1 MRIELTKLY
10 RSKYLFILPIFIISI
25 IMFTY
30 VPYSK
35 FTKINQNDLI
45 IESKAL
51 TNNLS
56 DIVEDMKSKGFP
68 EEVYQLIEQQKLLSI
83 DRTEAIEQ
91 HDQTKQLLAER
102 EMEKINLDLLQQGKL
117 SGYTFEELS
126 LKIEELAF
134 FIENPDV
141 EYMDKFLFT
150 KLSTSYFIP
159 RLFEFVPI
167 TTLLLII
174 SILLSFYLTME
185 YREKTINFL
194 NVLPYKKRKITFD
207 KMGVALSW
215 IVGSWAIV
223 GLLISLITTIQFG
236 FGTLKYPFF
245 YLDTDRMIISITSGE
260 YMMKLIVSLILLS
273 FFLVSSI
280 YLISLLTKSTIIAMA
295 ISAGLILPA
304 MMPSVLKVIPPSLL
318 RYLPYGYLNLP
329 ELIFSRSDIEGWNPS
344 WMQGITY
351 FIFLDIICLLL
362 IALQQQAEKKNK
374 IISNFG

>member
-35 FTKINQNDLI
+35 FTKTNQNDLI
-45 IESKAL
+45 IESKVL

-56 DIVEDMKSKGFP
+56 DIVEDMKSKDFP
-68 EEVYQLIEQQKLLSI
+68 EEFYQLIEQQKLLSI
-83 DRTEAIEQ
+83 DRAEAIEQ

-102 EMEKINLDLLQQGKL
+102 EMEKINLDLLQQGKI
-117 SGYTFEELS
+117 SGYTFDELS

-159 RLFEFVPI
+159 RLFEFIPI

-194 NVLPYKKRKITFD
+194 NVIPYKKRKVTFD

>member
-35 FTKINQNDLI
+35 FTKTNQNDLI
-45 IESKAL
+45 IESKVL

-56 DIVEDMKSKGFP
+56 DIVEDMKSKDFP
-68 EEVYQLIEQQKLLSI
+68 EEFYQLIEQQKLLSI
-83 DRTEAIEQ
+83 DRAEAIEQ

-167 TTLLLII
+167 TTLLLIF

-260 YMMKLIVSLILLS
+260 YMMKLIFSLILLS

>member
-1 MRIELTKLY
+1 MRIEFTKLY
-10 RSKYLFILPIFIISI
+10 RSKYLFILPVFIISI

-35 FTKINQNDLI
+35 FTKTNQNDLI
-45 IESKAL
+45 IESKEL
-51 TNNLS
+51 VNNFS
-56 DIVEDMKSKGFP
+56 DIVKDMKSKGFP
-68 EEVYQLIEQQKLLSI
+68 EEVYQLLEQQELLSI
-83 DRTEAIEQ
+83 DRVEAIEQ
-91 HDQTKQLLAER
+91 GDQTKQLIAER
-102 EMEKINLDLLQQGKL
+102 EMEKINLDLLQQGKV

-126 LKIEELAF
+126 LKIEELDF

-185 YREKTINFL
+185 YREKTTNFL

-215 IVGSWAIV
+215 VVGSWAIV

-245 YLDTDRMIISITSGE
+245 YLDADKMIISITSGE
-260 YMMKLIVSLILLS
+260 YMIKLIVSLILLS
-273 FFLVSSI
+273 FFFVSSI
-280 YLISLLTKSTIIAMA
+280 YLISLLTKNTIIAMA
-295 ISAGLILPA
+295 ISASLILPA

-344 WMQGITY
+344 WIQGITY
-351 FIFLDIICLLL
+351 FVLLNLLCLLL
-362 IALQQQAEKKNK
+362 ITLQQQVEKKNK

>member
-35 FTKINQNDLI
+35 FTKTNQNDLI
-45 IESKAL
+45 IESKVL

-56 DIVEDMKSKGFP
+56 DIVEDMKSKDFP
-68 EEVYQLIEQQKLLSI
+68 EEFYQLIEQQKLLSI
-83 DRTEAIEQ
+83 DRAEAIEQ

-102 EMEKINLDLLQQGKL
+102 EMEKINLDLLQQGKI
-117 SGYTFEELS
+117 SGYTFDELS

>member
-1 MRIELTKLY
+1 
-10 RSKYLFILPIFIISI
+10 
-25 IMFTY
+25 MFTY

-35 FTKINQNDLI
+35 FTKTNQNDLI
-45 IESKAL
+45 IESKEL
-51 TNNLS
+51 VNNFS
-56 DIVEDMKSKGFP
+56 DIVKDMKSKGFP
-68 EEVYQLIEQQKLLSI
+68 EEVYQLLEQQELLSI
-83 DRTEAIEQ
+83 DRVEAIEQ
-91 HDQTKQLLAER
+91 GDQTKQLIAER
-102 EMEKINLDLLQQGKL
+102 EMEKINLDLLQQGKV

-126 LKIEELAF
+126 LKIEELDF

-185 YREKTINFL
+185 YREKTTNFL

-215 IVGSWAIV
+215 VVGSWAIV

-245 YLDTDRMIISITSGE
+245 YLDADKMIISITSGE
-260 YMMKLIVSLILLS
+260 YMIKLIVSLILLS
-273 FFLVSSI
+273 FFFVSSI
-280 YLISLLTKSTIIAMA
+280 YLISLLTKNTIIAMA
-295 ISAGLILPA
+295 ISASLILPA

-344 WMQGITY
+344 WIQGITY
-351 FIFLDIICLLL
+351 FVLLNLLCLLL
-362 IALQQQAEKKNK
+362 ITLQQQVEKKNK

>member
-35 FTKINQNDLI
+35 FTKTNQNDLI
-45 IESKAL
+45 IESKVL

-56 DIVEDMKSKGFP
+56 DIVEDMKSKDFP

-83 DRTEAIEQ
+83 DRAEAIEQ

-102 EMEKINLDLLQQGKL
+102 EMEKINLDLLQQGKI
-117 SGYTFEELS
+117 SGYTFDELS

-159 RLFEFVPI
+159 RLFEFIPI

-194 NVLPYKKRKITFD
+194 NVIPYKKRKVTFD

>member
-35 FTKINQNDLI
+35 FTKTNQNDLI
-45 IESKAL
+45 IESKVL

-56 DIVEDMKSKGFP
+56 DIVEDMKSKDFP
-68 EEVYQLIEQQKLLSI
+68 EEFYQLIEQQKLLSI
-83 DRTEAIEQ
+83 DRAEAIEQ

-102 EMEKINLDLLQQGKL
+102 EMEKINLDLLQQGKI
-117 SGYTFEELS
+117 SGYTFDELS
-126 LKIEELAF
+126 LKIKELAF

-159 RLFEFVPI
+159 RLFEFIPI

-194 NVLPYKKRKITFD
+194 NVIPYKKRKVTFD

>member
-35 FTKINQNDLI
+35 FTKTNQNDLI
-45 IESKAL
+45 IESKVL

-56 DIVEDMKSKGFP
+56 DIVEDMKSKDFP
-68 EEVYQLIEQQKLLSI
+68 EEFYQLIEQQKLLSI
-83 DRTEAIEQ
+83 DRAEAIEQ

-102 EMEKINLDLLQQGKL
+102 EMETINLDLLQQGKL

>member
-35 FTKINQNDLI
+35 FTKTNQNDLI

-83 DRTEAIEQ
+83 DRAEAIEQ

-117 SGYTFEELS
+117 SGYTFDELS

-159 RLFEFVPI
+159 RLFEFIPI

-194 NVLPYKKRKITFD
+194 NVLPYKKRKVTFD

>member
-35 FTKINQNDLI
+35 FTKTNQNDLI
-45 IESKAL
+45 IESKVL

-56 DIVEDMKSKGFP
+56 DIVEDMKSKDFP
-68 EEVYQLIEQQKLLSI
+68 EEFYQLIEQQKLLSI
-83 DRTEAIEQ
+83 DRAEAIEQ

>member
-1 MRIELTKLY
+1 MRTELTKLY

-35 FTKINQNDLI
+35 FTKTNQNDLI
-45 IESKAL
+45 IESKVL

-56 DIVEDMKSKGFP
+56 DIVEDMKSKDFP
-68 EEVYQLIEQQKLLSI
+68 EEFYQLIEQQKLLSI
-83 DRTEAIEQ
+83 DRAEAIEQ

-102 EMEKINLDLLQQGKL
+102 EMEKINLDLLQQGKI
-117 SGYTFEELS
+117 SGYTFDELS

-159 RLFEFVPI
+159 RLFEFIPI

-194 NVLPYKKRKITFD
+194 NVIPYKKRKVTFD

>member
-35 FTKINQNDLI
+35 FTKTNQNDLI
-45 IESKAL
+45 IESKVL

-56 DIVEDMKSKGFP
+56 DIVEDMKSKDFP
-68 EEVYQLIEQQKLLSI
+68 EEFYQLIEQQKLLSI
-83 DRTEAIEQ
+83 DRAEAIEQ

-102 EMEKINLDLLQQGKL
+102 EMEKINLDLLQQGKI
-117 SGYTFEELS
+117 SGYTFDELS

-194 NVLPYKKRKITFD
+194 NVIPYKKRKVTFD

>member
-35 FTKINQNDLI
+35 FTKTNQNDLI

-56 DIVEDMKSKGFP
+56 DIVEDMKSKDFP
-68 EEVYQLIEQQKLLSI
+68 EEFYQLIEQQKLLSI
-83 DRTEAIEQ
+83 DRAEAIEQ

-117 SGYTFEELS
+117 SGYTFDELS

-159 RLFEFVPI
+159 RLFEFIPI

-194 NVLPYKKRKITFD
+194 NVLPYKKRKVTFD

>member
-35 FTKINQNDLI
+35 FTKTNQNDLI

-56 DIVEDMKSKGFP
+56 DIVEDMKSKDFP
-68 EEVYQLIEQQKLLSI
+68 EEFYQLIEQQKLLSI
-83 DRTEAIEQ
+83 DRAEAIEQ

-102 EMEKINLDLLQQGKL
+102 EMEKINLDLLQQGKI
-117 SGYTFEELS
+117 SGYTFDELS

-159 RLFEFVPI
+159 RLFEFIPI

-194 NVLPYKKRKITFD
+194 NVIPYKKRKVTFD

>member
-35 FTKINQNDLI
+35 FTKTNQNDLI
-45 IESKAL
+45 IESKVL

-56 DIVEDMKSKGFP
+56 DIVEDMKSKDFP
-68 EEVYQLIEQQKLLSI
+68 EEFYQLIEQQKLLSI
-83 DRTEAIEQ
+83 DRAEAIEQ

-102 EMEKINLDLLQQGKL
+102 EMEKINLDLLQQGKI

-159 RLFEFVPI
+159 RLFEFIPI

-194 NVLPYKKRKITFD
+194 NVIPYKKRKVTFD

>member
-35 FTKINQNDLI
+35 FTKTNQNDLI
-45 IESKAL
+45 IESKVL

-56 DIVEDMKSKGFP
+56 DIVEDMKSKDFP
-68 EEVYQLIEQQKLLSI
+68 EEFYQLIEQQKLLSI
-83 DRTEAIEQ
+83 DRAEAIEQ

-102 EMEKINLDLLQQGKL
+102 EMEKINLDLLQQGKI
-117 SGYTFEELS
+117 SGYTFDELS

-159 RLFEFVPI
+159 RLFEFIPI

-194 NVLPYKKRKITFD
+194 NVIPYKKRKVTFD

-344 WMQGITY
+344 WIQGITY